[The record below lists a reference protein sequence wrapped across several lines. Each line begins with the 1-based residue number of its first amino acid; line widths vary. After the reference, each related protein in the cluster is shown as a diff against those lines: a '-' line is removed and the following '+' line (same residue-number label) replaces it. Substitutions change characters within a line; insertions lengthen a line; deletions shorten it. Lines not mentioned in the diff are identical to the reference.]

1 MKSHS
6 DRRFGKQLLYIL
18 PLILLLA
25 CTIFCWLRDTQDTGS
40 PRITENRGELAEPI
54 RESSDLRV
62 SKEFRSWLNSQVA
75 TDPQKINPGPPPDL
89 QDGIRLAT
97 ERRKRIERL
106 IREDPQ
112 QAIAESLTWTE
123 WQSLPEAL
131 RSLVERPFSTVANYA
146 YYPVCL
152 PPGSTPV
159 PGAPNYIAELQL
171 PDGQSL
177 QTFVY
182 GTRSDL
188 GSKRSLPA
196 QGIMLDGL
204 AALRPEVIQTIPD
217 SDVEAARKSVD
228 TTQADSGRSFANGE
242 PVGTAAVHA
251 LVGGRLVVFSNEA
264 EALAANQRLTAAE
277 SRPGT
282 LAATSYLL
290 PSGDAPIDWDAL
302 ETFADVQASTWTET
316 KKKVFLIRINFSNNT
331 AEPVTQAAASGV
343 LNGTV
348 SDQIRANS
356 YGKTWIEATV
366 SANLYTMPQIT
377 TYYTGSGLNTEL
389 LRDAR
394 NTFRTHKSGADASIN
409 IGLVSASGSGDAGL
423 GDYDI
428 VGVTF
433 SSIGIS
439 SGGVTYAG
447 LAGGR
452 DLWLQGNNSSGV
464 FVHEFGHNYGIGH
477 ASSWDTT
484 NGSVA
489 GTGTSDEYGD
499 IFDIMGNGGDP
510 EGQFHTQAK
519 SKLDWLTIAQ
529 WADATALGSNTYRV
543 HRIDDADTTS
553 STLRGVRVTKA
564 AGEYYWLGY
573 RTAFTSNNKL
583 EKGIYLNWQRPGETR
598 CWLLDTTPNSLG
610 GKSDSPLSL
619 GRTYSD
625 GEANLHLTP
634 LATGGS
640 GADRWIDVRVNLG
653 LFSGNSAPVAGA
665 ISGPSTVAARTSVNL
680 ASAATDSNGDTLSYF
695 WDTKDGTVH
704 QNSSSITHN
713 WITGGTYQVSL
724 TVSDMKGG
732 TQTVTKTITVTDPL
746 DTWTQQTTNNTGYLH
761 AAVWGKDRFVIA
773 EIFGTVLTSWDGV
786 TWTNVGDLPD
796 FELDPKLAFGM
807 GMFVAAGKKDG
818 VATSQICYS
827 PDGRSWSTANFPA
840 GVPQIRDV
848 ASSASGFVALGDSG
862 AVLNSPDG
870 INWSFSTV
878 SGNPNFAHLTHNGSV
893 WMAVSTKV
901 ASANDETVWTSINGI
916 SWSQQGD
923 LGFDVHDLAGKAG
936 KLYASGWY
944 GGIKSSADNGV
955 SWQAAS
961 TPGTTRWSTGQ
972 IAISPDGT
980 FLVTAKAMDES
991 GAPQALL
998 VSANG
1003 TEWTR
1008 SSAGTT
1014 FAWDSYALVAG
1025 FGRFLT
1031 SADGGIVRTSSSLY
1045 PANNPPSASLALA
1058 PASPPARSSRL
1069 YAGTATDS
1077 DGDALTYYWDFG
1089 LPGLITDGS
1098 SVVKSFDFGGTYNG
1112 TFRVSDGKGGLTTL
1126 TQSVTVSDPARQFT
1140 QRTSGTTNP
1149 LNAIAANANLAV
1161 AVDGY
1166 PGYLGSG
1173 GVIRTSVDG
1182 ITWTTHTV
1190 ASAPYLYFEGAA
1202 WDGSKFI
1209 IVGWDYNFNSP
1220 IGWQGVIYTS
1230 PDGINWTRRFGG
1242 GDERNNEL
1250 YAVATGGGGMV
1261 AVGNNGAILQSTDGS
1276 TWNSVTVAALS
1287 ASTLGGVAFGNSTF
1301 VLTGY
1306 ATAGS
1311 GTPRV
1316 FTSTDRT
1323 SWMDVTAGAGLDSWQ
1338 DLRKTAWL
1346 NDRFVSSGWYSKL
1359 RTSTTSGTTFTTS
1372 RSDREQT
1379 PALAFGDGIYFAGG
1393 INFDA
1398 SSADIDLLSLD
1409 GTTWTRSTAP
1419 TTNDRYGAV
1428 FFKHT
1433 IITVGEGGSIWQS
1446 ADLTPSISVTN
1457 QPPTFAGYS
1466 ATTPPGTPLVIP
1478 RATLVSATTDPDGD
1492 TVLLTATTA
1501 SSTQGGSLSLGGPS
1515 VTYVPAN
1522 NYSGADS
1529 FQVTF
1534 TDARGATTLGT
1545 VQVTVQ
1551 PSNTVPPGPMTLT
1564 FNAGGQAQFSFQG
1577 TPELTYTIQRS
1588 TTLVNWALLTTATA
1602 SPSGAVT
1609 FSDPNPPPGKAF
1621 YRIAL
1626 P

>member
-217 SDVEAARKSVD
+217 SDVEAVRNSVD

-251 LVGGRLVVFSNEA
+251 LVGGRLVVFSDVA

-302 ETFADVQASTWTET
+302 ETFADVQASAWTET
-316 KKKVFLIRINFSNNT
+316 KKKVFMIRCDFSDKTDAAFSVVAAGTYATLLNT
-331 AEPVTQAAASGV
+331 
-343 LNGTV
+343 TV
-348 SDQIRANS
+348 SDAIKDFS
-356 YGKTWIEATV
+356 YGKTWIEASV
-366 SANLYTMPQIT
+366 SSSVIRLPQT
-377 TYYTGSGLNTEL
+377 AAYYAAQVSGSSRNDEL
-389 LRDAR
+389 LNDSKAAYQAA
-394 NTFRTHKSGADASIN
+394 NPEFV
-409 IGLVSASGSGDAGL
+409 IGN
-423 GDYDI
+423 YDI
-428 VGVTF
+428 IGVYF
-433 SSIGIS
+433 VSIGMS
-439 SGGVTYAG
+439 SGGVNYGG
-447 LAGGR
+447 LAGGPNI
-452 DLWLQGNNSSGV
+452 WIQGSTDAGLH
-464 FVHEFGHNYGIGH
+464 VHEFGHNYGIGH

-489 GTGTSDEYGD
+489 GSGTSDEYGD

-519 SKLDWLTIAQ
+519 SKLDWLTTAQ
-529 WADATALGSNTYRV
+529 WADATDLGSNTYRV
-543 HRIDDADTTS
+543 HRIDDANTTS

-598 CWLLDTTPNSLG
+598 CWLLDTTPNSAG

-625 GEANLHLTP
+625 GAANLHLTP

-653 LFSGNSAPVAGA
+653 PFSGNSAPVAGT
-665 ISGPSTVAARTSVNL
+665 ISGPSTVAARTSINL
-680 ASAATDSNGDTLSYF
+680 TSAATDSNGDTLSYF

-746 DTWTQQTTNNTGYLH
+746 DTWTQQTTNNTGYLR

-796 FELDPKLAFGM
+796 FDFDPKLAFGKDV
-807 GMFVAAGKKDG
+807 FVAAGKKDG

-827 PDGRSWSTANFPA
+827 PDGRTWSTANFPA

-878 SGNPNFAHLTHNGSV
+878 SGNPNFAHITDNGSV
-893 WMAVSTKV
+893 WMAVSTKT
-901 ASANDETVWTSINGI
+901 ASGNDETVWTSINGI

-923 LGFDVHDLAGKAG
+923 LGFDVYDLAGKAG

-944 GGIKSSADNGV
+944 GGIKSSADNGLT
-955 SWQAAS
+955 WQAAS

-980 FLVTAKAMDES
+980 FLVTARAMDES
-991 GAPQALL
+991 SEPQALL
-998 VSANG
+998 VSTNG

-1031 SADGGIVRTSSSLY
+1031 SADGGIVHTSSSLY

-1058 PASPPARSSRL
+1058 PASTPARSNRL

-1098 SVVKSFDFGGTYNG
+1098 SVVKSFDFGGTYTG

-1126 TQSVTVSDPARQFT
+1126 TQAVTVSDPARQFT
-1140 QRTSGTTNP
+1140 QRTSGTTNA
-1149 LNAIAANANLAV
+1149 LNAIAANADLAV
-1161 AVDGY
+1161 AVG
-1166 PGYLGSG
+1166 GSG
-1173 GVIRTSVDG
+1173 GVIRTSPDG
-1182 ITWTTHTV
+1182 VTWTTRNVSEFNGNIT
-1190 ASAPYLYFEGAA
+1190 FRGAT

-1209 IVGWDYNFNSP
+1209 IVGSDYNFTSP
-1220 IGWQGVIYTS
+1220 AGWQGVIYTS
-1230 PDGINWTRRFGG
+1230 PDGASWTRRFGG
-1242 GDERNNEL
+1242 GTQRNNEL

-1261 AVGNNGAILQSTDGS
+1261 AVGKNGTILQSTDGS

-1306 ATAGS
+1306 DSTIGE
-1311 GTPRV
+1311 GTPKV
-1316 FTSTDRT
+1316 FTSTDR
-1323 SWMDVTAGAGLDSWQ
+1323 SNWMDVTAGAGLDSWQ

-1359 RTSTTSGTTFTTS
+1359 RTSTTSGTTFTTN

-1478 RATLVSATTDPDGD
+1478 RATLVSATTDLDGD

-1522 NYSGADS
+1522 NFSGADS

-1551 PSNTVPPGPMTLT
+1551 PSTTVPPGPMTLT